1 MTLGGFLKH
10 LDIPRK
16 MKQTL
21 PNNDIKKKKIKKC
34 SHYSIKEINQIYLS
48 IRCELP
54 AKLPRVQIAC
64 SATTGWGEPN
74 REMKPAT
81 APALPTAFVWSDV
94 PDAMLV
100 SAQADSNCRSG
111 LERYIHY

>member
-48 IRCELP
+48 IRCESP

-74 REMKPAT
+74 KEMNPAAVAAIT
-81 APALPTAFVWSDV
+81 PAFVWSAV
-94 PDAMLV
+94 SDAMLV
-100 SAQADSNCRSG
+100 NGYADSNCKSG
-111 LERYIHY
+111 IEIYKHC